1 MTAARDYILDLDLS
15 VTRLRR
21 CLERAV
27 IVAVRSM
34 GVMHVSTDDVIEMI
48 AVGNAFMPAF
58 WAMSVVASVRF
69 TLVIWRAVVGIGSTD
84 GYRVLVDVAVMEVV
98 HMTIMKIVRMPL
110 VGYSHVPATGTMLV
124 TVFGVL
130 SALTFFHRSPFDQLN
145 TRYDHAR
152 AGRRAR
158 IRVFSGLTGWIFR
171 AAFRGR
177 TTPSR
182 AFPPSGLADL
192 R

>member
-1 MTAARDYILDLDLS
+1 
-15 VTRLRR
+15 
-21 CLERAV
+21 
-27 IVAVRSM
+27 M
-34 GVMHVSTDDVIEMI
+34 GVMHVSTDDVIEVI

-84 GYRVLVDVAVMEVV
+84 GDSVLVDVAVMEVV
-98 HMTIMKIVRMPL
+98 HMTIMKIVRMSL

-130 SALTFFHRSPFDQLN
+130 GALTFFHCCSFRPEYPIRSCASGKESAYPCFFRVDGVDIPGGIQGTDGAVQNVSPF
-145 TRYDHAR
+145 R
-152 AGRRAR
+152 
-158 IRVFSGLTGWIFR
+158 LT
-171 AAFRGR
+171 
-177 TTPSR
+177 
-182 AFPPSGLADL
+182 DL